1 MKKKIFIIAAVTA
14 LLAMAIPA
22 FAAATNGL
30 TQEQAT
36 KINAL
41 QQQMIE
47 LRMQMVDE
55 YQSAGQITEEQAAT
69 IKNNIQN
76 HLDYLEN
83 NPDTTTGP
91 GMGRGMGRGFGG
103 GGFCG
108 NCPNWQ
114 QPVPQN

>member
-1 MKKKIFIIAAVTA
+1 MKKKFFIIAATAA

-30 TQEQAT
+30 TSEQAK

-41 QQQMIE
+41 QQQIIE

-55 YQSAGQITEEQAAT
+55 YQSAGQITEEQADAM
-69 IKNNIQN
+69 KNNIQN

-91 GMGRGMGRGFGG
+91 GMGRGFGG